1 MWDLEDIENG
11 SENNLSTIEWFEW
24 CINEEYDFVKI
35 IDKVGD

>member
-11 SENNLSTIEWFEW
+11 SENNLSSIE
-24 CINEEYDFVKI
+24 INEEHDFVKM